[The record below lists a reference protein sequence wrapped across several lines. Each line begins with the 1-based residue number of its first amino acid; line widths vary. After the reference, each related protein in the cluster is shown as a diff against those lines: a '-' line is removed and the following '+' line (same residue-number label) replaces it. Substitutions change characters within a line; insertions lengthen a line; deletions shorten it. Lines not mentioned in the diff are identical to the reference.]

1 MRGRPTRKT
10 GSPDRAL
17 VRAEESAIVADVS
30 VDIRNVVKA
39 HGAIPAVDH
48 LSLEVRK
55 GEFFSILGPSGS
67 GKTTTLRLLAGFEHP
82 DQGDILIEG
91 RSMRLVPPNHRPVN
105 LVFQNYA
112 LFPHLTVFGNISFG
126 LEMRRV
132 PRAELRSLVEA
143 ALDMVRL
150 TSKQDRLPAQLSG
163 GEQQRVALAR
173 ALVNRP
179 SVLLLDEPLGALD
192 QQLRQDMQVE
202 LKAIQEQVGITF
214 ICVTHHQ
221 EEALTM
227 SDRVA
232 IMNHGRLLQV
242 GSPQEIYE
250 TPVSSFVAN
259 FIGVSNTL
267 AGHIRS
273 LNGSCCDVT
282 VPGLP
287 KAQAIVARPP
297 AGAGVGSPVTLVL
310 RPERLHLSREVSLA
324 GFDNTI
330 EARISKAIYNGSEM
344 HYLLSLADGISWKA
358 RVPNAGGSRKRFL
371 PGEAV
376 FVRWTVGEGVVLTE

>member
-1 MRGRPTRKT
+1 
-10 GSPDRAL
+10 
-17 VRAEESAIVADVS
+17 VAEVS
-30 VDIRNVVKA
+30 VEIRNAVKA
-39 HGAIPAVDH
+39 HGATLAVDH
-48 LSLEVRK
+48 LSLEVRR

-67 GKTTTLRLLAGFEHP
+67 GKTTTLRLLAGFERL

-91 RSMRLVPPNHRPVN
+91 RSMRSVPPNHRPVN
-105 LVFQNYA
+105 LVFQHYA
-112 LFPHLTVFGNISFG
+112 LFPHLTVFGNVSFG
-126 LEMRRV
+126 LEMRRL
-132 PRAELRSLVEA
+132 PKEEIRSRVA
-143 ALDMVRL
+143 SVLDMVRL
-150 TSKQDRLPAQLSG
+150 TPKQDRWPAQLSG

-173 ALVNRP
+173 ALVNQP

-232 IMNHGRLLQV
+232 IMHQGRLLQV

-250 TPVSSFVAN
+250 APASSFVAG

-267 AGHIRS
+267 RGRIARF
-273 LNGSCCDVT
+273 NGTTCDVT

-287 KAQAIVARPP
+287 TGQAIVARPS
-297 AGAGVGSPVTLVL
+297 AGAGVGSSVTLVL
-310 RPERLHLSREVSLA
+310 RPERLHLSNEVRVG
-324 GFDNTI
+324 GFDNVL
-330 EARISKAIYNGSEM
+330 EGRVSKAVYNGSEM
-344 HYLLSLADGISWKA
+344 QYLLSLADGISWKA
-358 RVPNAGGSRKRFL
+358 RVPNVGEGQKKFL

-376 FVRWTVGEGVVLTE
+376 FVRWNADEGVVLTE